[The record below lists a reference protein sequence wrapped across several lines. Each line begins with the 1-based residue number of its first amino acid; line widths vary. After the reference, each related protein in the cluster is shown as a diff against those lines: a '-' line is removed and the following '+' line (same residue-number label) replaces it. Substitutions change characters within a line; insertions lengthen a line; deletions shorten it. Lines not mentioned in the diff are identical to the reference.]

1 MTSSS
6 PPSAGPPHTE
16 PPVSEQG
23 MILVNVL
30 MFVAIA
36 SGLVLLMIN
45 REELA
50 LDRALRVSE
59 AARAMAVVRG
69 GEGSAISA
77 LQRDLVAAPDVDHR
91 GEPWAAIAES
101 GVSIDGGTFDLAVSD
116 AEGRFNLNNLMS
128 GDVIETIRF
137 QDIGKAVGLTE
148 DQIVQAIALVR
159 TYGPITDVRP
169 LRQADIDPATLT
181 RLEAMVTALPGRTTI
196 NANAVS
202 PELLGVLL
210 NNPDIAA
217 RMIAMRER
225 DGELSVEDVTIA
237 GASLPSGVGLNSST
251 FWVRTRV
258 RIGDSVQQGATLLK
272 RRRDGPEQVPIVRA
286 VARWRGASLP
296 PGVPEFPPPR

>member
-1 MTSSS
+1 MI
-6 PPSAGPPHTE
+6 AHGEE
-16 PPVSEQG
+16 PGEQG

-59 AARAMAVVRG
+59 AARAMAIVRG
-69 GEGSAISA
+69 GEGSAIAA
-77 LQRDLVAAPDVDHR
+77 LQRDLIAAPEVDHR
-91 GEPWAAIAES
+91 GEPWAAISES
-101 GVSIDGGTFDLAVSD
+101 GVSIDGGTFDLAIAD
-116 AEGRFNLNNLMS
+116 AEGRFNVNNLMS

-137 QDIGKAVGLTE
+137 QDIGKAAGLTE
-148 DQIVQAIALVR
+148 DQVVQAIALVR
-159 TYGPITDVRP
+159 TYGPITDIRP
-169 LRQADIDPATLT
+169 LRQAEIAPDTLD
-181 RLEAMVTALPGRTTI
+181 RLQAMVTALPGRTTI

-210 NNPDIAA
+210 NNPEVAA

-225 DGELSVEDVTIA
+225 DGQLSIEDVTIA
-237 GASLPSGVGLNSST
+237 GASLPSGVALNSST

-258 RIGDSVQQGATLLK
+258 RIGDTVQQGAALLK
-272 RRRDGPEQVPIVRA
+272 RRREGPEQTPVVKA
-286 VARWRGASLP
+286 VGRWRGASLP
-296 PGVPEFPPPR
+296 PGVPDFPPTR